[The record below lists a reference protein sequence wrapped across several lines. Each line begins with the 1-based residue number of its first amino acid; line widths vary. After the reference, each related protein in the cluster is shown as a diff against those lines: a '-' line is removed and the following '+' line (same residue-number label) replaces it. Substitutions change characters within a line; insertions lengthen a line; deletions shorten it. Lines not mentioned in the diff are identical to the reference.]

1 MRGKV
6 KILGKAFPAWVI
18 IIALIIA
25 SAGAATGV
33 VLSGSVTGG
42 ITLTASQSLLVLQ
55 NSGTKITG
63 ADAWLITVEDDE
75 TAFQAAAEINTGDKY
90 KIKLSLGNESDAELS
105 GELTLIGPDGITL
118 NADAAGSGDMID
130 DVVRTGPFTWK
141 FRLDSVGANTTSDL
155 IIEVALADDMPPGF
169 YALDGSLKQVAN

>member
-18 IIALIIA
+18 AVALIVA

-33 VLSGSVTGG
+33 VLAGNVTGA

-55 NSGTKITG
+55 NSGTVITG
-63 ADAWLITVEDDE
+63 ADASLITVDDDE
-75 TAFQAAAEINTGDKY
+75 TAFQAAAEINTGDTY
-90 KIKLSLGNESDAELS
+90 TIKLSLANDSDAELS

-118 NADAAGSGDMID
+118 KADAEGGGDMID

-141 FRLDSVGANTTSDL
+141 FRLASGSNTTSDL
-155 IIEVALADDMPPGF
+155 AIKVALADNMPPGF
-169 YALDGSLKQVAN
+169 YALDGSLKQVSN